1 MIQTC
6 DKLDDHLMDIF
17 NFFSP
22 FKEKNKSLK
31 SSLELSS
38 RLGWSLIMGHLGSM
52 NYMNV
57 ETNSTTSWVTP
68 FSFSFSWIHK
78 NKIRI

>member
-1 MIQTC
+1 MVSNLWMIQTC

-17 NFFSP
+17 NFFSR

-38 RLGWSLIMGHLGSM
+38 RLG
-52 NYMNV
+52 
-57 ETNSTTSWVTP
+57 
-68 FSFSFSWIHK
+68 
-78 NKIRI
+78 